1 MHSGELI
8 VTITDIREAQG
19 SLMAAVVDSDAA
31 WNNQAKPVSAQKVAA
46 TKGEMTLKFADLPAG
61 KYAVQVMHD
70 ENGNNQ
76 LDANFLGIP
85 SEGYGFSNN
94 PNVMRRAHFSE
105 AVPIRCFRRR
115 HDGHHHPPA
124 LRCPMQRRSFTQGL
138 LLGAIAAAG
147 PPGIPA
153 RGDPRAQMDPQAFRC
168 GSRAHAVARRLE
180 DGRSRVARA
189 HAGDDRGPLAG

>member
-1 MHSGELI
+1 MKMLLMAPSFAVLALFAAAVHAGELT

-19 SLMAAVVDSDAA
+19 SLMVAVVDSDAA
-31 WNNQAKPVSAQKVAA
+31 WNNQAKPVAAQKVAA

-94 PNVMRRAHFSE
+94 PNVMRRAHFDE
-105 AVPIRCFRRR
+105 AVFEVGADTTAITIR
-115 HDGHHHPPA
+115 
-124 LRCPMQRRSFTQGL
+124 LR
-138 LLGAIAAAG
+138 
-147 PPGIPA
+147 
-153 RGDPRAQMDPQAFRC
+153 
-168 GSRAHAVARRLE
+168 
-180 DGRSRVARA
+180 
-189 HAGDDRGPLAG
+189 